1 MRKVAFMI
9 LVTAV
14 AAATMVSTPSFAQDG
29 PRGKGMNMPTF
40 EDFDLDSDGRIS
52 EEEFN
57 KLHAERI
64 ARHAQEGRPMKHMAN
79 APAFAD
85 IDTNGDGGVS
95 REELSAHQAEHMKK
109 MMDAKED
116 PKQ

>member
-1 MRKVAFMI
+1 
-9 LVTAV
+9 
-14 AAATMVSTPSFAQDG
+14 
-29 PRGKGMNMPTF
+29 
-40 EDFDLDSDGRIS
+40 
-52 EEEFN
+52 
-57 KLHAERI
+57 
-64 ARHAQEGRPMKHMAN
+64 MKHMAN